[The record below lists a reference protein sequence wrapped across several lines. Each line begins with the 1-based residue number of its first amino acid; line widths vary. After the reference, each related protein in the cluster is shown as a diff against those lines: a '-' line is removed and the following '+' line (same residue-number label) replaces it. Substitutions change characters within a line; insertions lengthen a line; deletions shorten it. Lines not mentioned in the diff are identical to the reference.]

1 MTDAAGQ
8 SPAASIRRQ
17 FAIFAAIGV
26 AGLLVDM
33 AALWV
38 ALNPLGLDLYTG
50 RLFSYLCA
58 ASFTW
63 WMNREFTFKG
73 VSRRGAVRQW
83 GRFLA
88 ANAVGAAVN
97 YAVYAVVIAV
107 VPLTG
112 LWPDEAAELI
122 PYAGVA
128 AGSISGLVFNFT
140 LSRLVVF
147 RQS

>member
-1 MTDAAGQ
+1 MSDAVGT
-8 SPAASIRRQ
+8 PAALSVRRQ
-17 FAIFAAIGV
+17 FATFAAIGG

-38 ALNPLGLDLYTG
+38 ALQPLGLDPFVG

-63 WMNREFTFKG
+63 WLNREFTFRG
-73 VSRRGAVRQW
+73 ASRRAALRQW
-83 GRFLA
+83 ARFLG

-97 YAVYAVVIAV
+97 YAVYAVVLLVA
-107 VPLTG
+107 PLTG
-112 LWPDEAAELI
+112 LWPLGWEALI

-128 AGSISGLVFNFT
+128 AGSVSGLVFNFT

-147 RQS
+147 RQV

>member
-1 MTDAAGQ
+1 MTDAAGLT
-8 SPAASIRRQ
+8 PPTAIRRQ
-17 FAIFAAIGV
+17 FATFAAIGV
-26 AGLLVDM
+26 AGLFVDM
-33 AALWV
+33 GALWL
-38 ALNPLGLDLYTG
+38 ALNLAGLDLYSG

-58 ASFTW
+58 ATFTW
-63 WMNREFTFKG
+63 WLNREFTFRG
-73 VSRRGAVRQW
+73 VNRRGAVRQW

-107 VPLTG
+107 APLTG
-112 LWPDEAAELI
+112 LWPEGAEGLI

-128 AGSISGLVFNFT
+128 AGSVSGLVFNFT

-147 RQS
+147 RQT